1 MIPDQYRT
9 IYDLN
14 PVAATVISLRRI
26 VYLAQ
31 PPVATTMLKLV
42 GVSFSVFLIGLLV
55 FHRVKPM
62 FYEHI

>member
-1 MIPDQYRT
+1 
-9 IYDLN
+9 LN

>member
-1 MIPDQYRT
+1 
-9 IYDLN
+9 
-14 PVAATVISLRRI
+14 VISLRRI